1 MNIKENARPINILMV
16 EDNPMDVR
24 LTLEA
29 FKESKILNDM
39 TVLGDGEEAMKFLH
53 REGKYTDARRPDLI
67 LLDLNLPK
75 MDGIE
80 VLAEIKTDEN
90 LKCIPVVVMTTSKS
104 EEDVIK
110 SYDHHAN
117 CFITKPVSL
126 DGFTTVIQSIDNFWL
141 TIVTLPSE

>member
-1 MNIKENARPINILMV
+1 VNIKENARPINILMV